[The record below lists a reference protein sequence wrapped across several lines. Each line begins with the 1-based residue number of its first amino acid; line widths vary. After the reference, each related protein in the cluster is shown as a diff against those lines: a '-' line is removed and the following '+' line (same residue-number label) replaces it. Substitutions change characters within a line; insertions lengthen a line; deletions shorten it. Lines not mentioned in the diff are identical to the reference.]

1 LDCKFEMFFSG
12 YVKSLFG
19 NGISAWR
26 GSNESIDEK
35 GYFYALI
42 SSILYSLDTLI
53 FGFSSQNEIHS

>member
-1 LDCKFEMFFSG
+1 MFFSG